1 MAATADAEL
10 VRVLAR
16 AEGPLR
22 FTELIHLWDPTA
34 PTFAFAGVRKIGLET
49 LDAALELHDTSEEWL
64 A

>member
-10 VRVLAR
+10 VRALAR

-22 FTELIHLWDPTA
+22 FTELVHLWDPTA
-34 PTFAFAGVRKIGLET
+34 PTFAFAGVRKIGLDT
-49 LDAALELHDTSEEWL
+49 GGAALELGDKNEERP